1 MAVIV
6 GCQISLIRRVL
17 SLDFKL
23 IHLFY
28 IVIILGIYCNL
39 FTTRNMSER
48 FNKGVIIKNAKLKK
62 LLWLR
67 RTTDYIS
74 FVSIVFLIISY
85 FTLIATI
92 ACFLICL
99 FVSDFVAK
107 WITWVL
113 FGVVFIVFLIEN
125 FFLPPYGVRGS

>member
-1 MAVIV
+1 M
-6 GCQISLIRRVL
+6 LF
-17 SLDFKL
+17 LDFKL
-23 IHLFY
+23 IHLLY

-48 FNKGVIIKNAKLKK
+48 FNKGVVIKNSKLKK
-62 LLWLR
+62 LLWMR
-67 RTTDYIS
+67 KTDDYIS

-99 FVSDFVAK
+99 FVSNFVAK

-113 FGVVFIVFLIEN
+113 VGVVFIEFLVEQ

>member
-62 LLWLR
+62 LLWMR
-67 RTTDYIS
+67 RATDYIS

>member
-48 FNKGVIIKNAKLKK
+48 FNKGVIIKNTKLKK
-62 LLWLR
+62 LLWMR
-67 RTTDYIS
+67 RANDYIS

-92 ACFLICL
+92 ACFFICL
-99 FVSDFVAK
+99 FVPDFVAK

-113 FGVVFIVFLIEN
+113 FGVVLIVFFIEN